1 MKQQVNKTIRSTAL
15 SELSPEVLPCDFDQP
30 GGSPDSQGEL
40 LAKIQREYELQLAE
54 KERLACR
61 LESLLK
67 GLPAG
72 VVVLDSAGFVQQ
84 ANSAAEAL
92 LGTTLV
98 GAMWR
103 DVIAHA
109 FAPEPQAGCDLRLAN
124 GRLVS
129 LSTCPLGEE
138 PGQILL
144 LTDVT
149 EPRAQQER
157 VNRDQRLMS
166 MGKMAASLAHQI
178 RTPLSTALLYVSQL
192 KNPALDERKRLRL
205 ADKILDRIHHLEQL
219 LNDMLLFAHGGLGGG
234 EQLTATELVLALRD
248 AVDIQLRAYKILLI
262 LDDKTSGEAVR
273 CNRELLL
280 SALQNLVT
288 NAIQA
293 VGEGGRI
300 ILGAHVQNEKQLV
313 ISVADNGPGIAPE
326 LQQKIFEPFVTTR
339 NSGTGLGLPV
349 ARGVAHAHQGD
360 LEMESVVGKGTV
372 FSMRLPV
379 ITHSD

>member
-1 MKQQVNKTIRSTAL
+1 MKQQVNKTIQPTAL
-15 SELSPEVLPCDFDQP
+15 SELSPEVLPCDFDRP
-30 GGSPDSQGEL
+30 EYLPDTQGEL

-72 VVVLDSAGFVQQ
+72 VVVLDSAGCVQQ

-109 FAPEPQAGCDLRLAN
+109 FAPDPQAGCDLRLAN
-124 GRLVS
+124 GRLVT

-149 EPRAQQER
+149 EPRALQER

-192 KNPALDERKRLRL
+192 KNPALDEQKRLRL
-205 ADKILDRIHHLEQL
+205 ADKILDRIRHLEQL

-234 EQLTATELVLALRD
+234 EQLTATELLQALRD
-248 AVDIQLRAYKILLI
+248 AVDIQLRADKIMLI
-262 LDDKTSGEAVR
+262 LDDKTDGETVR

-288 NAIQA
+288 NATQA
-293 VGEGGRI
+293 MGKGGRI

-313 ISVADNGPGIAPE
+313 ISVTDNGPGIAPE

-339 NSGTGLGLPV
+339 NSGTGLGLSV

-379 ITHSD
+379 ITNSD